1 MKKILII
8 GPFPEPITG
17 QSIANKILKIGLEK
31 MNVYVDILDTN
42 TNKKLQSY
50 NKQGKIGSIKILIS
64 LNQIFFGVLKIFI
77 KKYDIIYITPGQTYL
92 GFIKYSLFMLFGKL
106 LKKKVYVHFHGGLFG
121 NMYKDLSNSKKK
133 IIGFLLKKIDG
144 VIVLSKSLKYM
155 VEDLIDVNRI
165 FVCENGIENNYLI
178 NNPKK
183 KSNKLKLLYL
193 SNLMKTKGILDL
205 LNATKLL
212 DENNIDYELN
222 IAGNIE
228 DEIKEEVNSFLKNNK
243 IKYHGVVSGNKKYE
257 LLNEANIFCL
267 PTYYPVEGQPISILE
282 AMGMGN
288 AIVTTNQGGI
298 KDIVENG
305 KNGIICN
312 KKDPKSI
319 YISLLK
325 AYEDFE
331 VYSIN
336 NIKEIKRKYTQDKF
350 IERLYNVLMGEI
362 NENINNNGKL

>member
-1 MKKILII
+1 
-8 GPFPEPITG
+8 
-17 QSIANKILKIGLEK
+17 
-31 MNVYVDILDTN
+31 
-42 TNKKLQSY
+42 
-50 NKQGKIGSIKILIS
+50 
-64 LNQIFFGVLKIFI
+64 
-77 KKYDIIYITPGQTYL
+77 
-92 GFIKYSLFMLFGKL
+92 
-106 LKKKVYVHFHGGLFG
+106 
-121 NMYKDLSNSKKK
+121 
-133 IIGFLLKKIDG
+133 
-144 VIVLSKSLKYM
+144 M